1 MMDRSLAAAR
11 SLDDPFSL
19 ALTLYFSSV
28 AAQMLGDV
36 ALATANSQLSVQMA
50 TEHDLA
56 QRKAW
61 SLGVAGWCIA
71 ENGDLDRG
79 LALAT
84 QAIATMRAIRSRHF
98 LVYLLGL
105 VADVH
110 LRAGHH
116 AEAMKAAE
124 EGLAMADAA
133 GERFYSAELHRLR
146 GELLARSD
154 SRKEAEASFRAAI
167 AVARQQG
174 ARALERRA
182 NESLRRWGG
191 Q

>member
-182 NESLRRWGG
+182 HESLARWCE
-191 Q
+191 